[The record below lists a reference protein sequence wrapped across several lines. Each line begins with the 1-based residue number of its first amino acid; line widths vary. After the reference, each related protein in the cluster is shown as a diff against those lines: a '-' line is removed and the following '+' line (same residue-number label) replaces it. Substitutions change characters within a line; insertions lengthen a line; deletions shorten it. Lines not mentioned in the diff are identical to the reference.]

1 MYNARITKL
10 GFVFLVIFLPFIK
23 AQDDLKYGDTIYI
36 QSMAKEHV
44 WMKEDLYL
52 PPHKIG
58 TLVDYQL
65 KKMVGN
71 ALVDI
76 EKNPA
81 DELGYQFI
89 FTGKTGCLKYG
100 DKVQVRSNVEN
111 PDTGGT
117 IVGAS
122 GMVGNRSFKRHHH
135 TLILRSEEG
144 NGDPDQKDSRSTEC
158 IKEKSSVFLQITQKK
173 NWLRYNPDWYHM
185 VVKNCL
191 TCDTTERK
199 KDVGEFLWKLRLDMG
214 SGDRFP
220 KLNWKASNP
229 TPLPTPLPTSIP
241 SSKPSPNHMKFV
253 DSKSPLLIRNFAS
266 DLYISGNGV
275 STTITPTCQWTLI
288 QKTFRDKDTFYIKN
302 IKLDLCIFAQPHKS
316 GSSGVSVFTCKYA
329 DNNWIAEPT
338 DCGGV
343 LCYFLT
349 NAVSNRRLYAKKNQA
364 SYGANKNQTGDE
376 YKWYIK
382 LTSPSH
388 MKLVDSKSP

>member
-214 SGDRFP
+214 SGDRCDSVGNFCQL
-220 KLNWKASNP
+220 KTYFAYGLKSKWKSLEDWCKSNLSSTNDYCISWRKNGRAYGVIYTSYNEAKVKYDSLDGGSYATILAGFEIVWAS
-229 TPLPTPLPTSIP
+229 S
-241 SSKPSPNHMKFV
+241 
-253 DSKSPLLIRNFAS
+253 
-266 DLYISGNGV
+266 
-275 STTITPTCQWTLI
+275 
-288 QKTFRDKDTFYIKN
+288 
-302 IKLDLCIFAQPHKS
+302 
-316 GSSGVSVFTCKYA
+316 
-329 DNNWIAEPT
+329 
-338 DCGGV
+338 
-343 LCYFLT
+343 
-349 NAVSNRRLYAKKNQA
+349 
-364 SYGANKNQTGDE
+364 
-376 YKWYIK
+376 
-382 LTSPSH
+382 
-388 MKLVDSKSP
+388 

>member
-220 KLNWKASNP
+220 KLNWKGYDPSGKLGQCEGDCEDGDCKTGLVCVHDQDYVPGCSGKVKKKQTDYCTSEVAVKAGIHA
-229 TPLPTPLPTSIP
+229 PLELEWKGYDP
-241 SSKPSPNHMKFV
+241 SEKLGQCMGDCDDDDDCKPGLVCHH
-253 DSKSPLLIRNFAS
+253 D
-266 DLYISGNGV
+266 
-275 STTITPTCQWTLI
+275 
-288 QKTFRDKDTFYIKN
+288 KTVVPGCVGKVT
-302 IKLDLCIFAQPHKS
+302 
-316 GSSGVSVFTCKYA
+316 
-329 DNNWIAEPT
+329 IAET
-338 DCGGV
+338 DYCAPLQGLRG
-343 LCYFLT
+343 
-349 NAVSNRRLYAKKNQA
+349 
-364 SYGANKNQTGDE
+364 
-376 YKWYIK
+376 
-382 LTSPSH
+382 
-388 MKLVDSKSP
+388 